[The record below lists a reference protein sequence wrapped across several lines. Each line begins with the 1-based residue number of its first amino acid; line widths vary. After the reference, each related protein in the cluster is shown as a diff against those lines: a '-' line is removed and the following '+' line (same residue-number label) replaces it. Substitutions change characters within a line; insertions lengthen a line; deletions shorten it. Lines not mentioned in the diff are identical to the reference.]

1 MADPEVPPAVA
12 VQAARVLLAYG
23 VGRPPPMDDPGTGRA
38 DAFRVTARILGI
50 EEPEPGE

>member
-23 VGRPPPMDDPGTGRA
+23 VGRPPPMDDYPGTERA

-50 EEPEPGE
+50 EEPDE